1 MFDAMITFELY
12 FLFNIVFTFF
22 VEYDV
27 DGQILPERN
36 LPNIARNYLRNG
48 FLIEV
53 LPTLPLQ
60 FLPLGGDENR
70 LYIIKLVRIVNGIS
84 LLDASKIYEGLTVYN
99 MRRIKNLIENDD
111 FRANLMDY
119 DQIYLRYLMMFKY
132 FVSTCKL
139 IVTIMSLSYFLGVI
153 WFIFSFELFHH
164 QEEELET
171 LNGQIYNTETF
182 ITTNSLDPHEPTRTD
197 VHNMFLLMYFAY
209 TTLST
214 VGFGDFN
221 PRSDSERLFCIL
233 ILMLGVGIFGLI
245 LNNFSEILLR
255 FQSLDEDYQDEDQ
268 LNMFFDT
275 LKNRYNHGY
284 DIEEDLKHNIER
296 LMRYRW
302 MHDRNQAM

>member
-1 MFDAMITFELY
+1 MVLTLISPYVYAWYTVFESPEIGSVMFDAMITFELY

-119 DQIYLRYLMMFKY
+119 D
-132 FVSTCKL
+132 
-139 IVTIMSLSYFLGVI
+139 
-153 WFIFSFELFHH
+153 
-164 QEEELET
+164 
-171 LNGQIYNTETF
+171 
-182 ITTNSLDPHEPTRTD
+182 
-197 VHNMFLLMYFAY
+197 
-209 TTLST
+209 
-214 VGFGDFN
+214 
-221 PRSDSERLFCIL
+221 
-233 ILMLGVGIFGLI
+233 
-245 LNNFSEILLR
+245 
-255 FQSLDEDYQDEDQ
+255 
-268 LNMFFDT
+268 
-275 LKNRYNHGY
+275 
-284 DIEEDLKHNIER
+284 
-296 LMRYRW
+296 
-302 MHDRNQAM
+302 